1 MSSENNIAMAA
12 HMNRNWRLINRKK
25 KKLMRFPPT
34 IDETDSINSAEHSLK
49 LVDKLISEGVSVNF
63 ATESG
68 ELALHSAINS
78 NNFVLAEK
86 LINLGADVNLMR
98 CTEGAFQNC
107 TPLHV
112 AVEKRNKDLV
122 KLLLRHN
129 ASVNVQ
135 HVTPVLTRAVRKE
148 DFELVDLLLT
158 AGADLNPENKLGK
171 PLHMAIATNNYSM
184 VKHLIRH
191 GADVNG
197 ISRNRTA
204 LETAVKREQTD
215 VIKLLLENGANVH
228 DCKDGYSL
236 LCLAIE
242 KDNFKIV
249 ELLVDAGADLNP
261 VGCCIAPLHWAII
274 QKNSKLV
281 AFLINRGANVNIVG
295 PVKKYNLLKGNF
307 SALQLAVMMDDID
320 VVKLLLKNG
329 ANMNLIID
337 NSAYADDSL
346 TVIHYAIE
354 FQYEEE
360 LKLFLSNEEIDVNAR
375 TKVKHESLLHYAV
388 KFSQSKEIIEKLLE
402 IGADINYQDSFGKLP
417 IDNVDCDDK
426 YGLRVLLE
434 QHILKLLGANLYV
447 SKKNLK
453 AVEEKIYYQVYL
465 ANCQE
470 EIKKIKDIHFY
481 NTSHTLYDFLVKNV
495 HDMSFILVN
504 MRNIS
509 CTNEK
514 YLRTNFKIY
523 GGILFNRIKKTF
535 GRKFYLEKSYDF
547 IYIILRKKIPDL
559 IIKKVCG
566 YLTTQDFKRCSN
578 CR

>member
-1 MSSENNIAMAA
+1 MSPEKDLAMAVTI
-12 HMNRNWRLINRKK
+12 NQNWRTINRKTK
-25 KKLMRFPPT
+25 NLMRFPPT
-34 IDETDSINSAEHSLK
+34 TSITDPKSVEQSLK
-49 LVDKLISEGVSVNF
+49 LVDQLFAEGVSVNF

-78 NNFVLAEK
+78 NNFKLAEK

-107 TPLHV
+107 TPLHI
-112 AVEKRNKDLV
+112 AVEKKNTEMV

-135 HVTPVLTRAVRKE
+135 HVTPVLTKAVRKKS
-148 DFELVDLLLT
+148 FELVELLIN

-171 PLHMAIATNNYSM
+171 PLHMAIATNNYNM
-184 VKHLIRH
+184 VQHLIEL

-204 LETAVKREQTD
+204 LETAVKRELTEI
-215 VIKLLLENGANVH
+215 IKLLLENGARVH
-228 DCKDGYSL
+228 DCKDGYSV
-236 LCLAIE
+236 LCRAIE
-242 KDNFKIV
+242 IDNFKIV
-249 ELLVDAGADLNP
+249 ELLINAGADLNP
-261 VGCCIAPLHWAII
+261 LGCCTAPLLWAIT
-274 QKNSKLV
+274 QKKSKLIE
-281 AFLINRGANVNIVG
+281 FLISRGANVNIIG
-295 PVKKYNLLKGNF
+295 PVEKYNLLKGNF
-307 SALQLAVMMDDID
+307 SALQLAVMMDEIN

-337 NSAYADDSL
+337 NNAFADDSL

-354 FQYEEE
+354 FKYEEE
-360 LKLFLSNEEIDVNAR
+360 LKLFFNNEEIDVNAR
-375 TKVKHESLLHYAV
+375 TKIKHESLLHYAV
-388 KFSQSKEIIEKLLE
+388 KYSQRKIIEKLLE
-402 IGADINYQDSFGKLP
+402 AGADINYQDSFGKLP

-426 YGLRVLLE
+426 FGLRVVLE
-434 QHILKLLGANLYV
+434 QHILKLLGANLHV

-453 AVEEKIYYQVYL
+453 AVEEKINYQVYL

-470 EIKKIKDIHFY
+470 EIKKMKEIKFY
-481 NTSHTLYDFLVKNV
+481 NTSHTLYDFLGKNV
-495 HDMSFILVN
+495 HEMSFILVN
-504 MRNIS
+504 MRNVC

-514 YLRTNFKIY
+514 YLRNNFKIY

-535 GRKFYLEKSYDF
+535 VRKFYLEKSYDF
-547 IYIILRKKIPDL
+547 IYVILREKIPDL

-566 YLTTQDFKRCSN
+566 YLTTQDLKRCSN
-578 CR
+578 CK